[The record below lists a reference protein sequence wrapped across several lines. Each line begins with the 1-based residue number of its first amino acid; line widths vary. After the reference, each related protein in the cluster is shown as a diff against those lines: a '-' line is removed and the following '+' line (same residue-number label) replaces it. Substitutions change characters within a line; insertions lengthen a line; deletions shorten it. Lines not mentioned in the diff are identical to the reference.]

1 MQMKRTVRLI
11 LVDDFKPWRR
21 FIAALLQENPDWD
34 IVSEASDGLEAIQKA
49 EEFQP
54 DLILLDISLPKLNGI
69 EAAGSI
75 RKIAPESK
83 ILFLSENRDPDIAA
97 AALSAGGHGYLVKS
111 DGATELLVAVETVL
125 HGKRFIS
132 STFIGFE
139 LEIPERQ
146 SSGEFR

>member
-1 MQMKRTVRLI
+1 MKHTARII

-21 FIAALLQENPDWD
+21 FVAASLQENLDWE
-34 IVSEASDGLEAIQKA
+34 IVCEASDGLEAVHKA

-69 EAAGSI
+69 EAAASI
-75 RKIAPESK
+75 RKIAPGTK
-83 ILFLSENRDPDIAA
+83 ILFVSENRDSEIAA
-97 AALSAGGHGYLVKS
+97 AALDAGGQGYLVKS
-111 DGATELLVAVETVL
+111 DGATELLVAVEAVL

-132 STFIGFE
+132 STFTGFE
-139 LEIPERQ
+139 LDIPERQ

>member
-1 MQMKRTVRLI
+1 MKHTARII

-21 FIAALLQENPDWD
+21 FVAASLQENLDWE
-34 IVSEASDGLEAIQKA
+34 IVCEASDGLEAVHKA

-69 EAAGSI
+69 EAAASI
-75 RKIAPESK
+75 RKIAPGTK
-83 ILFLSENRDPDIAA
+83 ILFVSENRDSEIAA
-97 AALSAGGHGYLVKS
+97 AALDAGGHGYLVKS
-111 DGATELLVAVETVL
+111 DGATELLVAVEAVL

-132 STFIGFE
+132 STFTGFE
-139 LEIPERQ
+139 LDIPERQ

>member
-1 MQMKRTVRLI
+1 MKDTVRII

-21 FIAALLQENPDWD
+21 FVAAILQENPDWE
-34 IVSEASDGLEAIQKA
+34 IVCEAADGLEAVQKA

-54 DLILLDISLPKLNGI
+54 DLILLDISLPRLNGI

-75 RKIAPESK
+75 RKVAPGTK
-83 ILFLSENRDPDIAA
+83 ILFVSENRDSDIAA
-97 AALSAGGHGYLVKS
+97 AALDAGGHGYLVKS
-111 DGATELLVAVETVL
+111 DGATELLVAIEAVL

-139 LEIPERQ
+139 LDIPERQ
-146 SSGEFR
+146 SSGELR

>member
-1 MQMKRTVRLI
+1 MQRTVRII

-21 FIAALLQENPDWD
+21 FVATLLQENPDWE
-34 IVSEASDGLEAIQKA
+34 IICEATDGLEAVQKA
-49 EEFQP
+49 EEFHP

-69 EAAGSI
+69 EAAASI
-75 RKIAPESK
+75 RKIVPGMK
-83 ILFLSENRDPDIAA
+83 ILFVSENRDSDIAT
-97 AALSAGGHGYLVKS
+97 AALNTGGHGYLVKS

-125 HGKRFIS
+125 SGKRFIS

-139 LEIPERQ
+139 LDIPERQ

>member
-1 MQMKRTVRLI
+1 MKHTVRII

-21 FIAALLQENPDWD
+21 FVAALLKENPDWE
-34 IVSEASDGLEAIQKA
+34 IVCEAADGLEAVQKA

-54 DLILLDISLPKLNGI
+54 DLILLDISLPGLNGI

-75 RKIAPESK
+75 HKIAPDSK
-83 ILFLSENRDPDIAA
+83 ILFVSENRDSDIAA
-97 AALSAGGHGYLVKS
+97 AALDAGGNGYLVKS

-139 LEIPERQ
+139 LDIPERQ
-146 SSGEFR
+146 SSREFR

>member
-1 MQMKRTVRLI
+1 MKATVRI
-11 LVDDFKPWRR
+11 VLVDDFKPWRR
-21 FIAALLQENPDWD
+21 FVAALLQESPDWE
-34 IVSEASDGLEAIQKA
+34 IVCEASDGLEAVQKA

-54 DLILLDISLPKLNGI
+54 DLILLDISLPRLNGI

-75 RKIAPESK
+75 RKVAPGTK
-83 ILFLSENRDPDIAA
+83 ILFVSENRDSDIAA
-97 AALSAGGHGYLVKS
+97 AALDAGGHGYLVKS

-132 STFIGFE
+132 NTFTGFE
-139 LEIPERQ
+139 LGTLERQ